1 MLLTLTVTDARPF
14 LATRR
19 SSGKPDLHAL
29 PAIVGGDLGLH
40 GLNLS
45 TGLLVGAEA
54 RDLERLRDSADKA
67 RCSCLVLIEPR
78 PLAFASLNE
87 DEGEKVVE
95 RAKRVLQAGA
105 FLGCNAVSVC
115 IQSDASEESEEVVA
129 ERLRPVVERAEK
141 LEINLALAPA
151 PGLTAEPVRLTEL
164 IKSVGGFRIGTMP
177 DFQTAVASGDAVSY
191 LRRLTPYA
199 AAVSA
204 STVTFAVPTASKPRK
219 NAQPEPDIPEE
230 PPPPEHT
237 AYALEPMVRAV
248 LSVGF
253 DGNLAVEYRGGG
265 DATLGVKMSRAA
277 LVDAIRRAVEA

>member
-14 LATRR
+14 LATRH

-78 PLAFASLNE
+78 PMAFASLDE

-115 IQSDASEESEEVVA
+115 VQSDSSEESEEVVA

-141 LEINLALAPA
+141 LEVNLAISPA
-151 PGLTAEPVRLTEL
+151 PGLTAEPFRLTEL

-204 STVTFAVPTASKPRK
+204 STVTYAVPTASKPRK
-219 NAQPEPDIPEE
+219 KAQPEPETPEE

-237 AYALEPMVRAV
+237 AYPLEPMVRAV

>member
-19 SSGKPDLHAL
+19 LSGTPDLHAL
-29 PAIVGGDLGLH
+29 PMIVRDLGLH
-40 GLNLS
+40 GLNL
-45 TGLLVGAEA
+45 TTALLAGAEA
-54 RDLERLRDSADKA
+54 RDLERLRESADKA
-67 RCSCLVLIEPR
+67 RCSCLVLIESG
-78 PLAFASLNE
+78 PLRFASLDEN
-87 DEGEKVVE
+87 EGERVVE

-105 FLGCNAVSVC
+105 LLGCNAVSVR
-115 IQSDASEESEEVVA
+115 IEADTSDESGEIVA
-129 ERLRPVVERAEK
+129 ERLRPVIERAEK
-141 LEINLALAPA
+141 LEINLALSPA
-151 PGLTAEPVRLTEL
+151 PGLTSEPTRLTEL

-177 DFQTAVASGDAVSY
+177 DFETAVASGDAVGY

-204 STVTFAVPTASKPRK
+204 STVAFAAPPPAKPRK
-219 NAQPEPDIPEE
+219 KAQPEPETPDE

-237 AYALEPMVRAV
+237 SYPLEPMVRAV

-277 LVDAIRRAVEA
+277 LEEAIRRAVEA